1 MTMID
6 ERSGTPPAAAPD
18 GDGRAR
24 SDGDGRARSNRD
36 GNGVLHGARR
46 TELAEFLRTRRAR
59 ISPTDVGLPPGM
71 RRRTPGLRREE
82 VAQLA
87 GVGVTWYTWL
97 EQGRPIH
104 ASVQVLDAVARTL
117 RLDQAEI
124 EHLYRLAE
132 IPTAPAEAAQ
142 SLCPGVV
149 REILDSLEPMPAML
163 INSRYDVLGA
173 NQAHEDLFWE
183 WHRDLGCGH
192 SNVLWCCF
200 AHPEARRYFL
210 NFDQE
215 APLMVATLRASFG
228 QHLREPAWIE
238 FIDELSAR
246 SREFA
251 ELWARQEVAA
261 PGSRTK
267 HFLHPDAGLL
277 RLRSTS
283 LAVVDMPETRMV
295 VYTPVDQETRERLPL
310 TRRAGRSTG
319 PTASSAQLVA
329 RR

>member
-1 MTMID
+1 MID
-6 ERSGTPPAAAPD
+6 ARASIPRAPGRNGD
-18 GDGRAR
+18 GDG
-24 SDGDGRARSNRD
+24 DGLL
-36 GNGVLHGARR
+36 NGDRR
-46 TELAEFLRTRRAR
+46 TELAEFLRSRRAR
-59 ISPTDVGLPPGM
+59 ISPGDVGLPPGL

-97 EQGRPIH
+97 EQGRPIR

-132 IPTAPAEAAQ
+132 IPAAPADAAPAV
-142 SLCPGVV
+142 CPAAV
-149 REILDSLEPMPAML
+149 REILESLEPLPAML
-163 INSRYDVLGA
+163 LNARYDILGA
-173 NQAHEDLFWE
+173 NQAHEDLFWV
-183 WHRDLGCGH
+183 WHGDLGCEH
-192 SNVLWCCF
+192 RNVLWCSF

-215 APLMVATLRASFG
+215 GPLLVATLRASFG
-228 QHLREPAWIE
+228 QHLKEPAWIE
-238 FIDELSAR
+238 FIRKLISR
-246 SREFA
+246 SPEFQ
-251 ELWARQEVAA
+251 EMWARQEVAT

-283 LAVVDMPETRMV
+283 LAVADMPETRVV

-310 TRRAGRSTG
+310 TRRA
-319 PTASSAQLVA
+319 
-329 RR
+329 RRPE

>member
-1 MTMID
+1 MID
-6 ERSGTPPAAAPD
+6 ARASIPRAPGRNGD
-18 GDGRAR
+18 GDG
-24 SDGDGRARSNRD
+24 DGLL
-36 GNGVLHGARR
+36 NGGRR
-46 TELAEFLRTRRAR
+46 TELAEFLRSRRAR
-59 ISPTDVGLPPGM
+59 ISPGDVGLPPGL

-97 EQGRPIH
+97 EQGRPIR

-132 IPTAPAEAAQ
+132 IPAAPADAAPAV
-142 SLCPGVV
+142 CPAAV
-149 REILDSLEPMPAML
+149 REILQSLEPLPAML
-163 INSRYDVLGA
+163 LNARYDILGA
-173 NQAHEDLFWE
+173 NQAHEDLFWV
-183 WHRDLGCGH
+183 WHRDLGCEH
-192 SNVLWCCF
+192 RNVLWCSF

-215 APLMVATLRASFG
+215 GPLLVATLRASFG
-228 QHLREPAWIE
+228 QHLKEPAWIDFIRKLISRSPE
-238 FIDELSAR
+238 FE
-246 SREFA
+246 EM
-251 ELWARQEVAA
+251 WARQEVAT

-283 LAVVDMPETRMV
+283 LAVADMPEQGSGGLG
-295 VYTPVDQETRERLPL
+295 PV
-310 TRRAGRSTG
+310 RRAGPR
-319 PTASSAQLVA
+319 
-329 RR
+329 